1 MAKYF
6 LLIRVLSRGKGARA
20 TRSAAYRAGETI
32 RDERS
37 GQSYNFS
44 DRGDVLYKEIVLPS
58 QLTDMADMGWAR
70 DRSTLWNA
78 AEHAGRQRNSRVAR
92 EVLVMLPA
100 ELTPSQR
107 TNLVRTFA
115 RDLADKYR
123 NAVDVAIHPPRAGS
137 DERNHHAHLLTTT
150 REVTANGLGPRTMFE
165 LNGEERQAR
174 GLGPHRNE
182 YFSVRE
188 RWAQVTNEA
197 LHEAGLAARI
207 DHRSYRDQGIDREP
221 MPTIPRK
228 VYYAERKSGKSTR
241 IGDDIRARHRER
253 VEARLKGGD
262 ELNRVLQ
269 RQKELDRHQLI
280 ERSKQTATGADK
292 VARSAPTRQELNRR
306 QLEWHHANK
315 ERVNERRREL
325 YRENTAVERQKQRTY
340 RQKKAEQ
347 INERRR
353 QLRAANAEKLNER
366 ARERWALARE
376 RRQVAAKAL
385 AKSTLADPKG
395 RLPGQNLDSPATA
408 ESARNWLDFK
418 KTQKPTPTAE
428 ESARNWLESRKT
440 RKPAPTAEESARNWL
455 ESRQRQAQAHNSDKP
470 VEQRSQ
476 QRGIGVNDDEL
487 PNKAGRSHDYDHE
500 L

>member
-1 MAKYF
+1 
-6 LLIRVLSRGKGARA
+6 
-20 TRSAAYRAGETI
+20 
-32 RDERS
+32 
-37 GQSYNFS
+37 
-44 DRGDVLYKEIVLPS
+44 
-58 QLTDMADMGWAR
+58 
-70 DRSTLWNA
+70 
-78 AEHAGRQRNSRVAR
+78 
-92 EVLVMLPA
+92 
-100 ELTPSQR
+100 
-107 TNLVRTFA
+107 
-115 RDLADKYR
+115 
-123 NAVDVAIHPPRAGS
+123 
-137 DERNHHAHLLTTT
+137 
-150 REVTANGLGPRTMFE
+150 

-207 DHRSYRDQGIDREP
+207 DQRSYRDQGIDREP
-221 MPTIPRK
+221 VPTIPRK

-262 ELNRVLQ
+262 ELDRVLQ
-269 RQKELDRHQLI
+269 REKEQARHQLL
-280 ERSKQTATGADK
+280 ERSKQMASGADK
-292 VARSAPTRQELNRR
+292 IARSAPTRQELNRR

-315 ERVNERRREL
+315 DRVNERRREL
-325 YRENTAVERQKQRTY
+325 YRENAAVERQKQRAY

-385 AKSTLADPKG
+385 AQSTLADPKG
-395 RLPGQNLDSPATA
+395 RLPGRNSDSPTTA

-428 ESARNWLESRKT
+428 ESARNWLELRKTQKPTPTAEESARNWLELRKTRKPALTAEESARNWLELRKT

-455 ESRQRQAQAHNSDKP
+455 ESRQRRAQAHNPDEP
-470 VEQRSQ
+470 AEQRSQ

-487 PNKAGRSHDYDHE
+487 PNKRGRSHDYDHE